1 MATTAHRIQAGSF
14 LTLHYRLAG
23 PDGDIINT
31 FKDKPATLTLG
42 TGELSPAVEKR
53 LIGLEEGAHAT
64 FDIPPGE
71 AFGDRNPEMLQ
82 WVARR
87 LLNEMGDPNENY
99 QVGDVVQF
107 PTPDGMA
114 SYAGSVR
121 QVGKDGG
128 NGELPDGKADAVLF
142 DFNHPLAGQPVTFEV
157 QVIGV
162 L

>member
-1 MATTAHRIQAGSF
+1 MASTATRIHPGSF

-23 PDGDIINT
+23 PGGDIINT

-42 TGELSPAVEKR
+42 TGELSPAVEQR
-53 LIGLEEGAHAT
+53 LIGLEEGAHEI
-64 FDIPPGE
+64 FDIPAGQ
-71 AFGDRNPEMLQ
+71 AFGERNPEMVQ

-87 LLNEMGDPNENY
+87 LLNEMGDPDEKY

-107 PTPDGMA
+107 PTPDGMGQ
-114 SYAGSVR
+114 YAGSV
-121 QVGKDGG
+121 QKVGQDGDG
-128 NGELPDGKADAVLF
+128 DGKADAVLF